1 MANSGITEQVHQT
14 KVKTTRPMYPERIKV
29 RKLAVPSSS
38 WGNSDRVTP
47 GPNTLCITAVASSTR
62 PLLSSQRGDSG
73 VPRRS
78 TRNAKPGT
86 AALST
91 IHVRAVVIAGDQ
103 SVVVSDGAG
112 VVAGVGQP
120 YRTGVFGEQ

>member
-1 MANSGITEQVHQT
+1 MANSGITEHVHQT

-38 WGNSDRVTP
+38 WGSSDRVTP

-78 TRNAKPGT
+78 TRNAKAGHGGAEHHPAPG
-86 AALST
+86 
-91 IHVRAVVIAGDQ
+91 
-103 SVVVSDGAG
+103 G
-112 VVAGVGQP
+112 VAD
-120 YRTGVFGEQ
+120 